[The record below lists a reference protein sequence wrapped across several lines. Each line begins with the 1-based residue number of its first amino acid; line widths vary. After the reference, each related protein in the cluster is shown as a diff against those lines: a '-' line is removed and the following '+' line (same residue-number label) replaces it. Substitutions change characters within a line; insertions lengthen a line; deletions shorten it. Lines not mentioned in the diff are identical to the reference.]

1 MYMHVHVCT
10 CIYIHV
16 HACVIYVHYIVQVH
30 CIYIHYDEFLSQKG
44 FILNTAL
51 HRNFIAWYFKSI
63 LLENGIS
70 RYNLLL
76 GDNVS
81 HTYQQNLHRIQC
93 VEAVQELD
101 YVSPHQAKVRN
112 SSLFCLYIRAWYLIL
127 CPGTHI
133 SESGLCPDVHT
144 SESGMLG
151 SVSWYSYIRIWYLI
165 QCPDTHTSG
174 PGTWFSVLVLL
185 HQDLV
190 PDSVS

>member
-1 MYMHVHVCT
+1 MYITMYIHVYTPMYIYIIIDKYNVHSYVHVHYIYKCNTQTYVHVHNYVHVMYMHVHVCT
-10 CIYIHV
+10 CMCYI
-16 HACVIYVHYIVQVH
+16 CRLQVH
-30 CIYIHYDEFLSQKG
+30 CIYIYIHYDEFLSQKG
-44 FILNTAL
+44 FILYTAL

-112 SSLFCLYIRAWYLIL
+112 SSLFCLYTCISE
-127 CPGTHI
+127 PGT
-133 SESGLCPDVHT
+133 
-144 SESGMLG
+144 
-151 SVSWYSYIRIWYLI
+151 
-165 QCPDTHTSG
+165 
-174 PGTWFSVLVLL
+174 
-185 HQDLV
+185 
-190 PDSVS
+190 